1 MLKLSI
7 TKTKRCRSYS
17 KNSKWYWRWILLL
30 RLAPLFNKSII
41 SARPVLCWYIFDAR
55 GKSLL
60 AITLEMKPQQQ
71 QVHQFLGQEEPALIF
86 AKYLIALILSTYLCI
101 IIEDLLFYLLFM
113 QVFYPLF
120 RRYLCWRQFLS
131 ILFQPTHYS
140 E

>member
-1 MLKLSI
+1 MPKPVARAATAYSRQLKI
-7 TKTKRCRSYS
+7 VEYATFFEKEIVRI
-17 KNSKWYWRWILLL
+17 YWNPTDSFLDSSLLFLVRLEILV
-30 RLAPLFNKSII
+30 PLFNKSII

-101 IIEDLLFYLLFM
+101 IKSKSAFYIE
-113 QVFYPLF
+113 V
-120 RRYLCWRQFLS
+120 
-131 ILFQPTHYS
+131 
-140 E
+140 